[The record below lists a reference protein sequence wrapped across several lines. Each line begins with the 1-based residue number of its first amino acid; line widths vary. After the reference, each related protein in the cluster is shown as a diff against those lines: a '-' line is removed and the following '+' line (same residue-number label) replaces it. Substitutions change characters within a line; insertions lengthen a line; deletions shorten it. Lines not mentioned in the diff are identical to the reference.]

1 MRHFGIDHV
10 ASNYLATHDV
20 DGEQLRESLGTI
32 GKGAKRLIAVIEGN
46 QQDLQD
52 TEKEAS
58 PSREEAAA

>member
-10 ASNYLATHDV
+10 ASNYLATYDV

-32 GKGAKRLIAVIEGN
+32 SKGAKRLIAVIEGN